1 VDVSGR
7 PGAQPFVFIEANVRL
22 QVEHTVTK
30 AVNAAAG
37 GGIDCVRLR

>member
-1 VDVSGR
+1 M
-7 PGAQPFVFIEANVRL
+7 AIENPEARIAEF
-22 QVEHTVTK
+22 QRRTATAYDRAK